1 MVGTGVAFGVVSLLC
16 GLGIEN
22 AAINGAIGVA
32 GMIFASVW
40 SNGSVFMALNRTDF
54 RRYGQPWY
62 TPTRYI
68 TALCDRVM
76 GVSQMTKLSQAQC
89 VEWGTRYGTFL
100 GMFLYPMFIALGF
113 QVTPWAFAIGL
124 FCMAQGEVYRS
135 CSTVLVAE
143 RFWGG
148 FIGAGAG
155 VRSDSAYCN
164 RACIIKEYY
173 YVGR

>member
-1 MVGTGVAFGVVSLLC
+1 
-16 GLGIEN
+16 
-22 AAINGAIGVA
+22 
-32 GMIFASVW
+32 
-40 SNGSVFMALNRTDF
+40 
-54 RRYGQPWY
+54 
-62 TPTRYI
+62 
-68 TALCDRVM
+68 
-76 GVSQMTKLSQAQC
+76 
-89 VEWGTRYGTFL
+89 
-100 GMFLYPMFIALGF
+100 MFLYPMFIALGF